1 MNDGHEL
8 ENKKVA
14 ENHVTMQILQLIE
27 HYKKEDPIGLPVVP
41 IPDPLKVPDLK
52 KSVSLTTLSLMN
64 SSVYGISQFRIKHFK
79 TNLKEMKVDCGI
91 QIDVLYMIGNYTLSA
106 FFSKSNGPYSIT
118 LKGVY
123 VNGNAT
129 VGVEKDGKLKSQ
141 DIKIDVV
148 FTDMQMSF
156 QNLGMMGSIFQ
167 SIANSASNQI
177 FDTVKPFILTEAYTK
192 IKEEIDS
199 NLKQYTGEYTLPN
212 SISPV
217 DAVKLL
223 KNYVFFENLILL
235 FDRPLR
241 N

>member
-1 MNDGHEL
+1 
-8 ENKKVA
+8 
-14 ENHVTMQILQLIE
+14 
-27 HYKKEDPIGLPVVP
+27 
-41 IPDPLKVPDLK
+41 
-52 KSVSLTTLSLMN
+52 MN
-64 SSVYGISQFRIKHFK
+64 SSVYGISQFRIKHVK
-79 TNLKEMKVDCGI
+79 TNLKEMRVDVGI
-91 QIDVLYMIGNYTLSA
+91 QIDVLVMTGNYTLSA
-106 FFSKSNGPYSIT
+106 FFSRSSGPYTIQ

-141 DIKIDVV
+141 DIQIDV
-148 FTDMQMSF
+148 FFSDMQMSF

-199 NLKQYTGEYTLPN
+199 NLEKYTGEYTLPN

-217 DAVKLL
+217 DAVSPSRHYPRYFL
-223 KNYVFFENLILL
+223 
-235 FDRPLR
+235 
-241 N
+241 